1 MFATR
6 CHIDRDLRD
15 PEANPTQVTS
25 DRSSASVHRLVLAV
39 RRARAQSAAADGA
52 RARNRLLDSTS
63 VKRHFQST

>member
-39 RRARAQSAAADGA
+39 RRARAQHRGA